1 MVECDN
7 IQRATPEEPSLEEP
21 SPAKL
26 SFEKLSVAVLVDN
39 VQQRVVVRD
48 LSVTIPCGAVCALI
62 GPNGSGKSSLVN
74 ACMGHP
80 WYTITAGTMRLQ
92 GKILHDMTATERAR
106 LGMMLI
112 SQQPVAIPGLAIAT
126 LLAESYRAIHGS
138 LPAEAIWQQELATAC
153 RLVGLPDDVLERH
166 VGVEFS
172 GGQKKRVE
180 LLQLLVLRPTL
191 VLLDELDSGLDQ
203 EGVALLGNALRQYR
217 QHYPATT
224 MVVVSHHHQL
234 FSYIEPTMT
243 IHLVD
248 GAVTSL

>member
-1 MVECDN
+1 MKEYDRASLVE
-7 IQRATPEEPSLEEP
+7 
-21 SPAKL
+21 L
-26 SFEKLSVAVLVDN
+26 SFEKLSVAVIIDDA
-39 VQQRVVVRD
+39 QQRVVVRD
-48 LSVTIPCGAVCALI
+48 LSVTIPRGAVCALI

-80 WYTITAGTMRLQ
+80 WYAITAGTMRLQ
-92 GKILHDMTATERAR
+92 DKVLNDMTATERAR

-112 SQQPVAIPGLAIAT
+112 SQQPVAVPGLSIAT
-126 LLAESYRAIHGS
+126 MLAESYRAIHGS

-153 RLVGLPDDVLERH
+153 QLVGLPCDVLERH

-172 GGQKKRVE
+172 GGQKKRAE
-180 LLQLLVLRPTL
+180 LLQALVLRPTL
-191 VLLDELDSGLDQ
+191 LLLDELDSGLDQ

-217 QHYPATT
+217 QHYPTTT

-234 FSYIEPTMT
+234 FSFIEPTMT

-248 GAVTSL
+248 GAVTNN